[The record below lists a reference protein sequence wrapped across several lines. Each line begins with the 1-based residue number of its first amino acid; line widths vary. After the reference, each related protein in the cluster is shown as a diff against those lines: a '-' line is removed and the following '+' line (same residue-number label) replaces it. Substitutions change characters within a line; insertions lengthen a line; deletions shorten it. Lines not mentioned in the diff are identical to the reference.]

1 MAIAITG
8 ASGGLGRS
16 TAERLLQLAD
26 PREVVLTTRNPAA
39 LADLAARGAQVRRID
54 FTEPDTFP
62 TAFAGVER
70 LLLISTDAVGARL
83 DQHKAAIAGA
93 AEAGVRHIVYTSVPE
108 PVPGNP
114 ALVVPDHAGTEQA
127 LRESGLKWTMLR
139 NNLYAHMQVPAIR
152 QMIATG
158 RYVTNTGDGATAY
171 VTREDC
177 AAVAAAVLTQDGL
190 RGPRVRR
197 DRPGGAHRRRPRGAR
212 REGRGPSGG
221 DGHRGRR
228 RADGA
233 AGGRRAAP
241 GGGEGDRVVRRGD
254 PPRPPLPRH
263 LGRPR
268 PHRAAG
274 DPAGRPAHG
283 RPARPMTGDAQGRAP

>member
-114 ALVVPDHAGTEQA
+114 ALVVPDHAGAEQA

-177 AAVAAAVLTQDGL
+177 AAVAAAVLTQDG
-190 RGPRVRR
+190 
-197 DRPGGAHRRRPRGAR
+197 H
-212 REGRGPSGG
+212 EGRAYDVTGPEALTA
-221 DGHRGRR
+221 
-228 RADGA
+228 ADLA
-233 AGGRRAAP
+233 ALAEKAGGRPVETVIVADDELTAQL
-241 GGGEGDRVVRRGD
+241 E
-254 PPRPPLPRH
+254 
-263 LGRPR
+263 
-268 PHRAAG
+268 AAG
-274 DPAGRPAHG
+274 LPPEAAKAIVSFGAATRLGHLCHVTSVVPDLTGRPATPLADLLTDVP
-283 RPARPMTGDAQGRAP
+283 PAR

>member
-1 MAIAITG
+1 MTIAITG

-16 TAERLLQLAD
+16 TAERLLQLTD
-26 PREVVLTTRNPAA
+26 PRDVVLTTRNPDA
-39 LADLAARGAQVRRID
+39 LADLAERGAQVRRVD
-54 FTEPDTFP
+54 FNEPGTFA

-70 LLLISTDAVGARL
+70 LLLISTDAIGARL
-83 DQHKAAIAGA
+83 DQHRAAIAGA

-139 NNLYAHMQVPAIR
+139 NNLYAHMQVPAIQ

-177 AAVAAAVLTQDGL
+177 AAVAAAVLTQDGHED
-190 RGPRVRR
+190 RAYDVTGPEAFTAADLAALAEKVGG
-197 DRPGGAHRRRPRGAR
+197 RPVETAILDDDELTAQLQAAGLPPAAAQAIV
-212 REGRGPSGG
+212 SF
-221 DGHRGRR
+221 
-228 RADGA
+228 GA
-233 AGGRRAAP
+233 ATRLGYLS
-241 GGGEGDRVVRRGD
+241 RVTSVVPD
-254 PPRPPLPRH
+254 LT
-263 LGRPR
+263 
-268 PHRAAG
+268 
-274 DPAGRPAHG
+274 GRPATPLADLLKDAS
-283 RPARPMTGDAQGRAP
+283 PAS